1 MLKIHMASNTQENNS
16 NTSTNIES
24 DLTDNTYGRFPTSHT
39 KTWWREI
46 VNLPKSNRKPK
57 QMCRIIKGYQTQAMR
72 IESPE
77 EHDDSPVRA
86 VRPKLAKLI
95 GAKSCKQVIKWHH
108 AVKLDKQKWPHGY
121 KGRKSHSIDF
131 LLEENN
137 NFDEYDDFFDEFDS
151 FFEEQTTDIEQVSN
165 DIPIFINTTDQFPL
179 LIPSESTNQNEMRKT
194 VWLNARNRA
203 LEPLR
208 IATRKAE
215 DANLVANE
223 AKTAFFKAA
232 EEARIADAK
241 YMSRYQN
248 LFRCKPKSQSYSL
261 EAAKT
266 KATNARNKADQ
277 LSSIM
282 IEAIKVAESLQ
293 IIANKMKV
301 QSNA

>member
-1 MLKIHMASNTQENNS
+1 MASNTQENNS

-77 EHDDSPVRA
+77 EHDDCPVRA

-95 GAKSCKQVIKWHH
+95 GAKSCKQFIKWHH
-108 AVKLDKQKWPHGY
+108 AVKLAKQKWPHGF

-179 LIPSESTNQNEMRKT
+179 LIPSEYTNQNEIRKT

-223 AKTAFFKAA
+223 AKTAFFKAT

-241 YMSRYQN
+241 YMSHYKN
-248 LFRCKPKSQSYSL
+248 SFGCKSTHL

-266 KATNARNKADQ
+266 EATNARNKADQ
-277 LSSIM
+277 LASIM

-293 IIANKMKV
+293 MEANKMKV
-301 QSNA
+301 PSSA